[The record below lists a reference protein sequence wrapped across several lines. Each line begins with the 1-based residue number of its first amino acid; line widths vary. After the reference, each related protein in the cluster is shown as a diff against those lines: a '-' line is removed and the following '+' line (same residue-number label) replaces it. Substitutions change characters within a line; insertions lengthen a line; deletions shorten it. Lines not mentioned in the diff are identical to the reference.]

1 MRIGILAGVYLGIA
15 NPNVDVCT
23 PNDFENLQTNDSF
36 LALIQCSVEATG
48 ASPGDL
54 CVSGLTGF
62 STLTEACKSSLTGIS
77 NLYATTGLLGTKD
90 FCTTD
95 DGINRRCL
103 FKGLLGI
110 LPSAV
115 TLETLRPVFSDAC
128 PASLVAEYDGYGGSP
143 AMIKWM
149 IGSAPNHPY
158 FPGFL
163 YYGSTIF
170 G

>member
-1 MRIGILAGVYLGIA
+1 
-15 NPNVDVCT
+15 
-23 PNDFENLQTNDSF
+23 
-36 LALIQCSVEATG
+36 
-48 ASPGDL
+48 
-54 CVSGLTGF
+54 
-62 STLTEACKSSLTGIS
+62 
-77 NLYATTGLLGTKD
+77 
-90 FCTTD
+90 
-95 DGINRRCL
+95 
-103 FKGLLGI
+103 
-110 LPSAV
+110 V

-149 IGSAPNHPY
+149 IGSAPNLPY